1 MQQIRKTVEIHAP
14 VEQVFNYL
22 LEPTNLPE
30 IWPSV
35 VEVSNVERSEDGT
48 CSFDWTYKMAGM
60 RFPGHYTQKVVSPK
74 EYVEA
79 QNESGRVGI
88 PSSFRWT
95 YESKA
100 GWCELTCEVDYTV
113 PVPVLG
119 RLAEVAAATVDDR
132 DLETM
137 LANVRHA
144 IEVPVAKKQRAAGA

>member
-1 MQQIRKTVEIHAP
+1 VQQTRKTVEIHAP
-14 VEQVFNYL
+14 VAQVFDYL
-22 LEPTNLPE
+22 CEPTNLPE

-35 VEVSNVERSEDGT
+35 LEVSNVERNQDGS

-60 RFPGHYTQKVVSPK
+60 RFPGHCTQKVVSPQ

-79 QNESGRVGI
+79 QNRGGI

-95 YESKA
+95 YEAKA

-113 PVPVLG
+113 SVPVLG
-119 RLAEVAAATVDDR
+119 RIAEAAAMTIDDR
-132 DLETM
+132 GLETM

-144 IEVPVAKKQRAAGA
+144 IEVPISRKQRPTG

>member
-1 MQQIRKTVEIHAP
+1 MQQTRKTVEIHAP

-22 LEPTNLPE
+22 CEPTNLPE

-35 VEVSNVERSEDGT
+35 IEVSNVERSEDGT

-60 RFPGHYTQKVVSPK
+60 RFPGHCTQKVVSPQ
-74 EYVEA
+74 EYVDVEA
-79 QNESGRVGI
+79 QGQAGI

-95 YESKA
+95 YQQKA
-100 GWCELTCEVDYTV
+100 GWCELTCEVDYSV

-119 RLAEVAAATVDDR
+119 RIAEAAAATFNDR
-132 DLETM
+132 VLETM

-144 IEVPVAKKQRAAGA
+144 IEVPVSKKR